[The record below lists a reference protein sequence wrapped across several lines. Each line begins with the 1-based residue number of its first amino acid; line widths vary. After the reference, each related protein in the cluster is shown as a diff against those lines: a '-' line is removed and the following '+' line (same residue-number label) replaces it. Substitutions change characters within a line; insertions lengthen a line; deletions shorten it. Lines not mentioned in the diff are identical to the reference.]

1 MIIEIDPNNNWKPTP
16 SEKNPQLDKVITAI
30 FGIDRKA
37 SIENKTC
44 ATCQTDVKPDSFK
57 NEISLKEFHISGMC
71 QTCQDSVFGE

>member
-1 MIIEIDPNNNWKPTP
+1 MIIEIDPNNNWKPIPT
-16 SEKNPQLDKVITAI
+16 EKSPQIDKVITAI

-44 ATCQTDVKPDSFK
+44 ATCGMEVKPDSFK

-71 QTCQDSVFGE
+71 QTCQDGIFG

>member
-1 MIIEIDPNNNWKPTP
+1 MIIEIDPNNNWKPIPT
-16 SEKNPQLDKVITAI
+16 EKAPQIDKVITAI

-44 ATCQTDVKPDSFK
+44 ATCGMEVKSDSFK

-71 QTCQDSVFGE
+71 QTCQDGIFG